1 MRHVRREA
9 RRMKLPALAPC
20 RAHCDRLH
28 AAANEFDISV
38 HSSHAKRISVE
49 WIPIAWRR
57 RKKHGSPGFAE
68 STSRNSRISYL
79 SFLLHPA

>member
-20 RAHCDRLH
+20 RARCDRLH

-49 WIPIAWRR
+49 MDTDRLASQKEAWQ
-57 RKKHGSPGFAE
+57 PGLCGIHF
-68 STSRNSRISYL
+68 
-79 SFLLHPA
+79 P